1 MIFSKLVTSLLL
13 ALPAIAAPAPQA
25 SDAPAPTPAPG
36 GSSSYWVAEIARK
49 GAPAFGEAGY
59 KVFRNVKDYGAT
71 GDGATDDTAAINKA
85 ISDGNRC
92 GQGCGSSTT
101 SPAIVYFPPG
111 TYMVSKPIIQLYYTQ
126 LVGDAVTLPSLKA
139 MPSFDGM
146 AVIDADPYNYADGS
160 NWWVNQNNFF
170 RQIRNFN
177 IDLTGLDQSKGA
189 GIHWQVAQ
197 ATSLQNIHFNMVQGG
212 GEANKQQGI
221 FMDNGSGGFMSD
233 LSFTGGG
240 IGMFIGNQQFTT
252 RNLTFSK
259 CNTAIF
265 MNWNWVW
272 TLKDVKIDSCGLGL
286 DLSTGG
292 PGAQNVG
299 SALFLDSTITN
310 TPVGVNSSYATSQTG
325 TNGTLIIE
333 NVDMTT
339 GVGIAVKDAGTG
351 ATILPGSQKVANF
364 VQGNAVTGGAT
375 AAKAVQ
381 AAQDTAA
388 KPKSLLNSAGG
399 VFTRSKPQYETVPA
413 ANFVSVKAAGA
424 KGDGKTDDTAAIQ
437 KAMDSL
443 TADQI
448 LYFDHGAYVV
458 TDTVKVP
465 KNIKMTGEIWPLI
478 MASGP
483 NFSNM
488 EAPRAV
494 FQVGQPGDTGAVEM
508 SDLMFETAGPAP
520 GAIMIE
526 WNLKASSQGAAGMWD
541 VHNRIGGSAG
551 TNQLVGQ
558 CAKNNGTAHGANDAC
573 VGAFM
578 MMHITSS
585 ASDVY
590 LENTWFWVADHD
602 LEPTAN
608 SAQIDIYN
616 GRGVLIESQGPVW
629 MYGTASEHSVLY
641 NYQLVNASAVY
652 MALIQTETA
661 YFQGNPVAPTPFTVN
676 ATWSDPNFDGAA
688 SKDARTWGLR
698 VVDSKDVFVYGAG
711 LYSFF
716 DDYNQKCLLTAD
728 CQSNMVTIERS
739 AVHMFG
745 LSTKAATNMVMVDG
759 KSKALDADNRSTF
772 CATLSY
778 FTSAA

>member
-1 MIFSKLVTSLLL
+1 MIFSKLITSVML
-13 ALPAIAAPAPQA
+13 ALPALAAPAPQA
-25 SDAPAPTPAPG
+25 TAAPAS
-36 GSSSYWVAEIARK
+36 GSSSYWVADIARN
-49 GAPAFGEAGY
+49 GAPAFGTADY
-59 KVFRNVKDYGAT
+59 KVFRNVKDYGAV

-85 ISDGNRC
+85 ISDGGRC

-101 SPAIVYFPPG
+101 TPAIVYFPPG
-111 TYMVSKPIIQLYYTQ
+111 TYMVSEPIVQFYITQ
-126 LVGDAVTLPSLKA
+126 LVGDAVTLPTLKA
-139 MPSFDGM
+139 MPNFEGM
-146 AVIDADPYNYADGS
+146 AVIDADPYNYEDGS
-160 NWWVNQNNFF
+160 NWYINQNNFF

-212 GEANKQQGI
+212 DAANQQKGI

-259 CNTAIF
+259 CNTAIY

-272 TLKDVKIDSCGLGL
+272 TLKDVNIDSCGLGL

-292 PGAQNVG
+292 PGAQTVG

-310 TPVGVNSSYATSQTG
+310 TPIGVNSSYATTQTG

-333 NVDMTT
+333 NVDMSS
-339 GVGIAVKDAGTG
+339 GVDIAIKDASSG
-351 ATILPGSQKVANF
+351 ATILPGNQKVANF
-364 VQGNAVTGGAT
+364 VQGNSVSGGTAV
-375 AAKAVQ
+375 KAVQ
-381 AAQDTAA
+381 AAQSAVT
-388 KPKSLLNSAGG
+388 KPDSLLSNGR

-413 ANFVSVKAAGA
+413 ANFVSVKSAGA
-424 KGDGKTDDTAAIQ
+424 KGDGQTDDTAAIQ

-448 LYFDHGAYVV
+448 LYFDHGAYIV

-465 KNIKMTGEIWPLI
+465 KDIKITGEIWPLI
-478 MASGP
+478 MAKGA
-483 NFSNM
+483 NFANS
-488 EAPRAV
+488 EAPRPV

-508 SDLMFETAGPAP
+508 TDLMFETAGPAP

-551 TNQLVGQ
+551 TELLVGQ
-558 CAKNNGTAHGANDAC
+558 CAKQNGTTHDANSAC
-573 VGAFM
+573 AGAFM
-578 MMHITSS
+578 MMHVTSS

-629 MYGTASEHSVLY
+629 LYGTSSEHSILY

-661 YFQGNPVAPTPFTVN
+661 YFQGNPVAPAGTTIN
-676 ATWSDPNFDGAA
+676 ATYSDPTFDGAA

-716 DDYNQKCLLTAD
+716 DDYNQECLATAD
-728 CQSNMVTIERS
+728 CQNNMVSLENS
-739 AVHMFG
+739 AVHLFG
-745 LSTKAATNMVMVDG
+745 LSTKAATNMVTVDG
-759 KSKALDADNRSTF
+759 KSQALDSDNRSTF

-778 FTSAA
+778 FTSA

>member
-1 MIFSKLVTSLLL
+1 MIFSKLITSLLL

-25 SDAPAPTPAPG
+25 TDAPASG
-36 GSSSYWVAEIARK
+36 GSSYWLAEIARN
-49 GAPAFGEAGY
+49 GSPAFGEADY
-59 KVFRNVKDYGAT
+59 KVFRNVKDYGAV
-71 GDGATDDTAAINKA
+71 GDGAADDTVAINKA

-92 GQGCGSSTT
+92 GQGCESSTT

-111 TYMVSKPIIQLYYTQ
+111 TYMVSKPIIQFYYTQ
-126 LVGDAVTLPSLKA
+126 LVGDAITLPTLKA
-139 MPSFDGM
+139 MSSFDGM
-146 AVIDADPYNYADGS
+146 AVIDADPYNYEDGS
-160 NWWVNQNNFF
+160 NWWTNQNNFF

-197 ATSLQNIHFNMVQGG
+197 ATSLQNIHFNMVEGG
-212 GEANKQQGI
+212 GDANKQQGI

-292 PGAQNVG
+292 PGAQTVG

-310 TPVGVNSSYATSQTG
+310 TPIGVNSSYATSQTG

-339 GVGIAVKDAGTG
+339 GVDIAVKDASSG

-364 VQGNAVTGGAT
+364 VQGNAVSGGT
-375 AAKAVQ
+375 AVKAVQ
-381 AAQDTAA
+381 AAQDTVT
-388 KPKSLLNSAGG
+388 KPESLLNSAGG

-413 ANFVSVKAAGA
+413 ANFVSVKSAGA

-448 LYFDHGAYVV
+448 LYFDHGAYII

-465 KNIKMTGEIWPLI
+465 KDIKMTGEIWPLI

-483 NFSNM
+483 NFANM
-488 EAPRAV
+488 EAPRPV

-508 SDLMFETAGPAP
+508 SDLMFETVGAAP

-551 TNQLVGQ
+551 TNLLVGQ
-558 CAKNNGTAHGANDAC
+558 CAKNNGTAHGANEAC
-573 VGAFM
+573 EGAFM

-602 LEPTAN
+602 LEPTAK

-676 ATWSDPNFDGAA
+676 ATWSDPNFDGVA

-698 VVDSKDVFVYGAG
+698 VIDSKDVFVYGAG

-716 DDYNQKCLLTAD
+716 DDYNQECLVTAD
-728 CQSNMVTIERS
+728 CQNSMVSIES
-739 AVHMFG
+739 SEVHLFG
-745 LSTKAATNMVMVDG
+745 LSTKAATNMVVVDG
-759 KSKALDADNRSTF
+759 ESKALDADNRSTF

>member
-1 MIFSKLVTSLLL
+1 MIFSKLITSLLL

-25 SDAPAPTPAPG
+25 TDAPAS
-36 GSSSYWVAEIARK
+36 GSSSYWLAEIARN
-49 GAPAFGEAGY
+49 GSPAFGEADY
-59 KVFRNVKDYGAT
+59 KVFRNVKDYGAV
-71 GDGATDDTAAINKA
+71 GDGAADDTVAINKA

-92 GQGCGSSTT
+92 GQGCESSTT

-111 TYMVSKPIIQLYYTQ
+111 TYMVSKPIIQFYYTQ
-126 LVGDAVTLPSLKA
+126 LVGDAITLPTLKA
-139 MPSFDGM
+139 MSSFDGM
-146 AVIDADPYNYADGS
+146 AVIDADPYNYEDGS
-160 NWWVNQNNFF
+160 NWWTNQNNFF

-197 ATSLQNIHFNMVQGG
+197 ATSLQNIHFNMVEGG
-212 GEANKQQGI
+212 GDANKQQGI

-292 PGAQNVG
+292 PGAQTVG

-310 TPVGVNSSYATSQTG
+310 TPIGVNSSYATSQTG

-339 GVGIAVKDAGTG
+339 GVDIAVKDASSG

-364 VQGNAVTGGAT
+364 VQGNAVSGGT
-375 AAKAVQ
+375 AVKAVQ
-381 AAQDTAA
+381 AAQDT
-388 KPKSLLNSAGG
+388 KPESLLNSAGG

-413 ANFVSVKAAGA
+413 ANFVSVKSAGA

-448 LYFDHGAYVV
+448 LYFDHGAYII

-465 KNIKMTGEIWPLI
+465 KDIKMTGEIWPLI

-483 NFSNM
+483 NFANM
-488 EAPRAV
+488 EAPRPV

-508 SDLMFETAGPAP
+508 SDLMFETVGAAP

-551 TNQLVGQ
+551 TNLLVGQ
-558 CAKNNGTAHGANDAC
+558 CAKNNGTAHGANEAC
-573 VGAFM
+573 EGAFM

-602 LEPTAN
+602 LEPTAK

-676 ATWSDPNFDGAA
+676 ATWSDPNFDGVA

-698 VVDSKDVFVYGAG
+698 VIDSKDVFVYGAG

-716 DDYNQKCLLTAD
+716 DDYNQECLVTAD
-728 CQSNMVTIERS
+728 CQNSMVSIES
-739 AVHMFG
+739 SEVHLFG
-745 LSTKAATNMVMVDG
+745 LSTKAATNMVVVDG
-759 KSKALDADNRSTF
+759 ESKALDADNRSTF

>member
-1 MIFSKLVTSLLL
+1 MIFSKLITSLLV

-25 SDAPAPTPAPG
+25 SDAPASG
-36 GSSSYWVAEIARK
+36 GSSYWLADIARN
-49 GAPAFGEAGY
+49 GSPAFGETGY
-59 KVFRNVKDYGAT
+59 KVFRNVKDYGAV
-71 GDGATDDTAAINKA
+71 GDGAADDTAAINKA
-85 ISDGNRC
+85 IADGNRC

-101 SPAIVYFPPG
+101 TPAIVYFPPG
-111 TYMVSKPIIQLYYTQ
+111 TYMVSEPIVQYYYTQ
-126 LVGDAVTLPSLKA
+126 LIGDAVTLPTLKA
-139 MPSFDGM
+139 MASFEGM
-146 AVIDADPYNYADGS
+146 AVIDADPYNYEDGS
-160 NWWVNQNNFF
+160 NWYTNQNNFF

-197 ATSLQNIHFNMVQGG
+197 ATSLQNIHFNMVEGG
-212 GEANKQQGI
+212 DGANKQQGI

-259 CNTAIF
+259 CGTAIY

-292 PGAQNVG
+292 PGAQTVG

-310 TPVGVNSSYATSQTG
+310 TPIGVNSSYATSQTG

-339 GVGIAVKDAGTG
+339 GVDIAVKDASSG

-364 VQGNAVTGGAT
+364 VQGNAVSGGT
-375 AAKAVQ
+375 AVKAVQ
-381 AAQDTAA
+381 AAQDTVT
-388 KPKSLLNSAGG
+388 KPESLLNSAGG

-413 ANFVSVKAAGA
+413 ANFVSVKSAGA

-443 TADQI
+443 TTDQI
-448 LYFDHGAYVV
+448 LYFDHGAYII

-465 KNIKMTGEIWPLI
+465 KDIKMTGEIWPLI

-483 NFSNM
+483 NFANM
-488 EAPRAV
+488 EAPRPV

-508 SDLMFETAGPAP
+508 SDLMFETVGAAP

-551 TNQLVGQ
+551 TNLLVGQ
-558 CAKNNGTAHGANDAC
+558 CAKNNGTTHGANEAC
-573 VGAFM
+573 EGAFM
-578 MMHITSS
+578 MMHITNS

-661 YFQGNPVAPTPFTVN
+661 YFQGNPVAPTPFTIN
-676 ATWSDPNFDGAA
+676 ATWSDPNFDGVA

-698 VVDSKDVFVYGAG
+698 VIDSKDVFVYGAG

-716 DDYNQKCLLTAD
+716 DDYNQECLVTAD
-728 CQSNMVTIERS
+728 CQNNMVSIES
-739 AVHMFG
+739 SVVHLFG
-745 LSTKAATNMVMVDG
+745 LSTKAATNMVVVDG
-759 KSKALDADNRSTF
+759 ESKALDADNRSTF

>member
-1 MIFSKLVTSLLL
+1 MIFSKLITSLLL
-13 ALPAIAAPAPQA
+13 ALPAMAAPAPQA
-25 SDAPAPTPAPG
+25 SDAPAT
-36 GSSSYWVAEIARK
+36 GSSSYWVADIARN
-49 GAPAFGEAGY
+49 GSPAFNTAAGY
-59 KVFRNVKDYGAT
+59 KVFRNVKDYGAK
-71 GDGATDDTAAINKA
+71 GDGSTDDTEFINKA
-85 ISDGNRC
+85 IADGDRC
-92 GQGCGSSTT
+92 GLGCGSSTT
-101 SPAIVYFPPG
+101 TPAIVYFPPG
-111 TYMVSKPIIQLYYTQ
+111 TYMVSKPIVQYYYTQ
-126 LVGDAVTLPSLKA
+126 LVGDAVQLPTLKA
-139 MPSFDGM
+139 MPSFEGM
-146 AVIDADPYNYADGS
+146 AVIDADPYNDDGS
-160 NWWVNQNNFF
+160 NWYTNQNNFF

-212 GEANKQQGI
+212 DAANQQKGI

-240 IGMFIGNQQFTT
+240 MGMFIGNQQFTT

-292 PGAQNVG
+292 AGAQTVG

-310 TPVGVNSSYATSQTG
+310 TPIGVNSSYATTQTG

-333 NVDMTT
+333 NVDMST
-339 GVGIAVKDAGTG
+339 GVDIAVKDASSGS
-351 ATILPGSQKVANF
+351 TILAGNQKVANF
-364 VQGNAVTGGAT
+364 VQGNTVSGAT
-375 AAKAVQ
+375 PVKAVQ
-381 AAQDTAA
+381 AAQSSSVA
-388 KPKSLLNSAGG
+388 KPESLLNSAGG

-413 ANFVSVKAAGA
+413 ANFVSVKSAGA
-424 KGDGKTDDTAAIQ
+424 KGDGTTDDTAAIQ

-448 LYFDHGAYVV
+448 LYFDHGAYIV

-465 KNIKMTGEIWPLI
+465 KDIKMTGEIWPLI
-478 MASGP
+478 MAKGA
-483 NFSNM
+483 NFANM
-488 EAPRAV
+488 EAPRPV

-520 GAIMIE
+520 GAVMIE

-551 TNQLVGQ
+551 TEMLEGQ
-558 CAKNNGTAHGANDAC
+558 CAKNNGTAHGANEAC
-573 VGAFM
+573 EGAFM

-602 LEPTAN
+602 LEPAAN

-676 ATWSDPNFDGAA
+676 ATWFDPNFDGVA

-716 DDYNQKCLLTAD
+716 DDYNQECLVTAD
-728 CQSNMVTIERS
+728 CQSNMVSIESS
-739 AVHMFG
+739 AVHLFG
-745 LSTKAATNMVMVDG
+745 LSTKAATNMVTVDG
-759 KSKALDADNRSTF
+759 ESKALDTDNRSTF

-778 FTSAA
+778 FTSA

>member
-1 MIFSKLVTSLLL
+1 MIFSKLITSLLL

-25 SDAPAPTPAPG
+25 SAPASG
-36 GSSSYWVAEIARK
+36 SSSSYWLAEIARN
-49 GAPAFGEAGY
+49 GAPAFGEADY
-59 KVFRNVKDYGAT
+59 KVFRNVKDYGAV
-71 GDGATDDTAAINKA
+71 GDGAADDTEAINKA
-85 ISDGNRC
+85 IADGNRC
-92 GQGCGSSTT
+92 GQGCESSTT

-111 TYMVSKPIIQLYYTQ
+111 TYMVSKPIIQFYYTQ
-126 LVGDAVTLPSLKA
+126 LVGDAVTLPTLKA
-139 MPSFDGM
+139 MASFDGM
-146 AVIDADPYNYADGS
+146 AVIDADPYNYEDGS
-160 NWWVNQNNFF
+160 NWWTNQNNFF

-177 IDLTGLDQSKGA
+177 IDLTAMDQSKGA

-212 GEANKQQGI
+212 EGANKQQGI

-259 CNTAIF
+259 CNTAIY

-292 PGAQNVG
+292 PGAQTVG
-299 SALFLDSTITN
+299 SALFLDSVITN
-310 TPVGVNSSYATSQTG
+310 TPIGVNSSYATTQTG

-339 GVGIAVKDAGTG
+339 GVDIAVKDASSG

-364 VQGNAVTGGAT
+364 VQGNSVTGGA
-375 AAKAVQ
+375 AVKAVQ
-381 AAQDTAA
+381 TAQDAVT
-388 KPKSLLNSAGG
+388 KPESLLNSAGA

-413 ANFVSVKAAGA
+413 ANFVSVKSAGA

-448 LYFDHGAYVV
+448 LYFDHGAYII

-465 KNIKMTGEIWPLI
+465 KDIKMTGEIWPLI

-483 NFSNM
+483 NFGNM
-488 EAPRAV
+488 EAPRPV

-508 SDLMFETAGPAP
+508 SDLMFETVGAAP

-551 TNQLVGQ
+551 TNLLVGQ
-558 CAKNNGTAHGANDAC
+558 CAKNNGTAHGANEAC
-573 VGAFM
+573 EGAFM

-602 LEPTAN
+602 LEPTAK

-676 ATWSDPNFDGAA
+676 ATWSDPNFDGVA

-698 VVDSKDVFVYGAG
+698 VIDSKDVFVYGAG

-716 DDYNQKCLLTAD
+716 DDYNQECLVTAD
-728 CQSNMVTIERS
+728 CQNSMVSIESS
-739 AVHMFG
+739 AVHLFG
-745 LSTKAATNMVMVDG
+745 LSTKAATNMVVVDG
-759 KSKALDADNRSTF
+759 ETKAKDADNRSTF

-778 FTSAA
+778 FTSA

>member
-25 SDAPAPTPAPG
+25 SDAPAS
-36 GSSSYWVAEIARK
+36 GSSSYWLAEIARN
-49 GAPAFGEAGY
+49 GSPAFGTADY
-59 KVFRNVKDYGAT
+59 KVFRNVKDYGAV
-71 GDGATDDTAAINKA
+71 GDGAADDTEAINKA
-85 ISDGNRC
+85 IADGGRC

-101 SPAIVYFPPG
+101 TPAIVYFPPG
-111 TYMVSKPIIQLYYTQ
+111 TYMVSQPVVQYYYTQ
-126 LVGDAVTLPSLKA
+126 LVGDAVQLPTLKA
-139 MPSFDGM
+139 MASFEGM
-146 AVIDADPYNYADGS
+146 AVIDADPYNYDDGS
-160 NWWVNQNNFF
+160 NWYTNQNNFF

-212 GEANKQQGI
+212 DAANQQKGI

-259 CNTAIF
+259 CNTAIY

-292 PGAQNVG
+292 PGAQTVG

-310 TPVGVNSSYATSQTG
+310 TPIGVNSSYATTQTG

-339 GVGIAVKDAGTG
+339 GVDIAIKDASSG
-351 ATILPGSQKVANF
+351 ATILPGNQKVANF
-364 VQGNAVTGGAT
+364 VQGNTVSGAT
-375 AAKAVQ
+375 AVKAVQ
-381 AAQDTAA
+381 ASQSTAA
-388 KPKSLLNSAGG
+388 KPESLLNSAGG

-413 ANFVSVKAAGA
+413 ANFVSVKSAGA
-424 KGDGKTDDTAAIQ
+424 KGDGQTDDTAAIQ

-448 LYFDHGAYVV
+448 LYFDHGAYIV

-465 KNIKMTGEIWPLI
+465 KDIKITGEIWPLI
-478 MASGP
+478 MAKGA
-483 NFSNM
+483 NFANM
-488 EAPRAV
+488 EAPRPV

-508 SDLMFETAGPAP
+508 TDLMFETAGPAP

-551 TNQLVGQ
+551 TDLLVGQ
-558 CAKNNGTAHGANDAC
+558 CAKNNGTAHGANEAC
-573 VGAFM
+573 EGAFM
-578 MMHITSS
+578 MMHITNS

-629 MYGTASEHSVLY
+629 LYGTSSEHSVLY

-661 YFQGNPVAPTPFTVN
+661 YFQGNPVAPTPFTIN
-676 ATWSDPNFDGAA
+676 ATYTDPNFDGVA
-688 SKDARTWGLR
+688 SKAARTWGLR

-716 DDYNQKCLLTAD
+716 DDYNQECLATAD
-728 CQSNMVTIERS
+728 CQDNMVSIESS
-739 AVHMFG
+739 AVHLFG
-745 LSTKAATNMVMVDG
+745 LSTKAATNMVTVDG
-759 KSKALDADNRSTF
+759 ESKALDADNRSTF